1 MFVAVLSRAM
11 PSFTSY
17 EPGQPCWIDLMSPDV
32 DASKAFYSAVFGW
45 ETRDEHDDEGNRI
58 YVNFSLDGRDVAG
71 LGGQPPGMP
80 PMAIWNSY
88 VCSDDVAATVAAVER
103 AGGTVMMPP
112 MPVMSAGHMAIVA
125 DPTGAVISV
134 WQPGEHPG
142 AGVANEPNTW
152 SWNELMTRDIDTALP
167 FYTDV
172 FGWEYDAMDMGN
184 GSIYHVV
191 KGGTE
196 GWAGAMAMPPG
207 VPDQAP
213 NHWAVYFMVA
223 DTEATVEAVNANGG
237 QVVMPPMDTPGVGR
251 MCIFHDPQ
259 GGSFSTLQPERSG

>member
-1 MFVAVLSRAM
+1 M
-11 PSFTSY
+11 PVFTSY
-17 EPGQPCWIDLMSPDV
+17 EPGQPCWVDLMSPDV

-45 ETRDEHDDEGNRI
+45 DAHDELDDEGNRI
-58 YVNFSLDGRDVAG
+58 YVNFSLDGNDVAG
-71 LGGQPPGMP
+71 LGANQPGMP

-88 VCSDDVAATVAAVER
+88 VCAPDVAATVAKVES

-112 MPVMSAGHMAIVA
+112 MQVMSAGHMAIIA
-125 DPTGAVISV
+125 DPTGAVISI

-142 AGVANEPNTW
+142 AGIANEPNTW

-172 FGWEYDAMDMGN
+172 FGWQFNAMDMG
-184 GSIYHVV
+184 GGMIYHVV
-191 KGGTE
+191 HGGTD
-196 GWAGAMAMPPG
+196 GWAGAMAMPPD

-223 DTEATVEAVNANGG
+223 DTDATVAAVTANGG
-237 QVVMPPMDTPGVGR
+237 SVVMPPMDTPGVGR

-259 GGSFSTLQPERSG
+259 GGSFSTLQPEQQG